1 MSAFAACTRT
11 MNKYLLLLLLT
22 ARPAAAAT
30 VQEAFDLI
38 LSNGTEAK
46 SGKSAEAAAVK
57 AFTFT
62 EDEINDFIAQ
72 LIRQEAGKNKQVMVK
87 SGSVSLKAE
96 RIIVIDAVAKFSA
109 EAVKP
114 LGGEE
119 DSSIIRTVKRYL
131 TLENSIHLECLV
143 SSAKGNIFIRVLK
156 AKVKGIQLPEA
167 FVQKIVKVLGASQ
180 RPPVDFSRLFPL
192 PNGIQKI
199 EILPRKLGL
208 QVEAP
213 PAPVRTKNN

>member
-1 MSAFAACTRT
+1 MSPFAVVSET
-11 MNKYLLLLLLT
+11 MIKYLLLIFLT

-30 VQEAFDLI
+30 AQEAFDLI
-38 LSNGTEAK
+38 LANGPESK
-46 SGKSAEAAAVK
+46 SGKSTEAAAVK

-62 EDEINDFIAQ
+62 EDEVNDFIAQ
-72 LIRQEAGKNKQVMVK
+72 LIRQEAGKNKKVTVK

-96 RIIVIDAVAKFSA
+96 HIIMIDAVASFSA

-131 TLENSIHLECLV
+131 TLENAIHLECLV

-156 AKVKGIQLPEA
+156 AKVKGIQLPES

-180 RPPVDFSRLFPL
+180 RPPVDFSRLFPM

-199 EILPRKLGL
+199 EILPQKLGL

-213 PAPVRTKNN
+213 PAPARAKNK